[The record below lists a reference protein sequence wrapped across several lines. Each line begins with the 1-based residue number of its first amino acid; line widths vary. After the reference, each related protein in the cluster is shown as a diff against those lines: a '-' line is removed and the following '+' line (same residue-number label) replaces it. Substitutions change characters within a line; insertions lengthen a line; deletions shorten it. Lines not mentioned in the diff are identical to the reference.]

1 MDSIHGI
8 NHFSSYI
15 SPQHN
20 NLFEKTN
27 INNKP
32 ETSSLSDGFEH
43 TKNIDNSVMN
53 QTDAL
58 KFLSYADK
66 TEKASQIT
74 DSVHV
79 SNIGSFDLSLNGIN
93 SKEFL
98 YLGI

>member
-20 NLFEKTN
+20 LFEKTN
-27 INNKP
+27 INNKS
-32 ETSSLSDGFEH
+32 EISSVSDGFEH

-66 TEKASQIT
+66 TEQTAKIA
-74 DSVHV
+74 DSVNI
-79 SNIGSFDLSLNGIN
+79 SNIAPFDLSLNGID
-93 SKEFL
+93 SKEFF
-98 YLGI
+98 YLNI

>member
-20 NLFEKTN
+20 NIFEKTN
-27 INNKP
+27 INNKS
-32 ETSSLSDGFEH
+32 EMASVSDGFEH

-66 TEKASQIT
+66 TEKTAQIK
-74 DSVHV
+74 DSINISNV
-79 SNIGSFDLSLNGIN
+79 STFNLSLNGID
-93 SKEFL
+93 SKEFF
-98 YLGI
+98 YLNI

>member
-20 NLFEKTN
+20 TLFEKTN
-27 INNKP
+27 INNKS
-32 ETSSLSDGFEH
+32 EISSVSDGFEH
-43 TKNIDNSVMN
+43 TKNLDTSVMN

-66 TEKASQIT
+66 TEKTAQIA
-74 DSVHV
+74 DSTPI
-79 SNIGSFDLSLNGIN
+79 SNIGSFELSLNGIN
-93 SKEFL
+93 STEFF
-98 YLGI
+98 YLNI

>member
-20 NLFEKTN
+20 NFIEKTN

-32 ETSSLSDGFEH
+32 EISSVSDGFEH

-66 TEKASQIT
+66 NEKTAEIK
-74 DSVHV
+74 DSIHV
-79 SNIGSFDLSLNGIN
+79 SNVGSFDLSLNGIN
-93 SKEFL
+93 SKEFI
-98 YLGI
+98 YLNI